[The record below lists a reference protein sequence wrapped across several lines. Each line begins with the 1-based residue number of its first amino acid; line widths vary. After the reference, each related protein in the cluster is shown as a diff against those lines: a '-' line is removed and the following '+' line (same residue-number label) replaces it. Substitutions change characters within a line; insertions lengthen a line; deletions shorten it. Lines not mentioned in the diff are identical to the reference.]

1 MSYEKKIKLKQD
13 LENFY
18 LNFLKK
24 SKETYIGFICPVYNI
39 DNVSSDILFTKYLSE
54 KNMPSFMF
62 NDIDDINHFVVEN
75 SLNAIDLEDNLL
87 NIKLLENIRIDRPVY
102 IYIKYSKFEENSRLI
117 MDFIKNFYNEIKVL
131 YDNKIQD
138 INQYSIIS
146 EISEKYLNEFKKS
159 NVLDLNDI
167 KNNKMSSYQA
177 LIILMS
183 IFIQIN
189 EHTKKIEER
198 SFKQND
204 QHSSYGFTPK
214 SHMIY
219 QYKSLVQEIKNSGKS
234 VNDAYELI
242 DYQLSNKYESET
254 LKIVKV
260 YELMQNE
267 FDKKKL
273 EKKVLNKVLKI
284 LNFEKKTFYNIKTNY
299 KLITNL
305 NKINPELTELIME
318 NVFLKNCNI
327 NDIEGSLNKDEA
339 FMFFKNIYNDKN
351 LVNLQEILRNY
362 IKELVIES
370 KFKEEEF
377 LVKKYTID
385 KHISLMNAYTN
396 ETLENNEYLNHLKQY
411 LSIILKCN
419 VEIKNSEKII
429 ITLEYEKD
437 IYNKERE
444 QLLINEVL
452 EDKGLFISTLE
463 STVDTENK
471 ARAYLLKEVLKKEQN
486 ENKVKRK
493 I

>member
-1 MSYEKKIKLKQD
+1 
-13 LENFY
+13 
-18 LNFLKK
+18 
-24 SKETYIGFICPVYNI
+24 
-39 DNVSSDILFTKYLSE
+39 
-54 KNMPSFMF
+54 
-62 NDIDDINHFVVEN
+62 
-75 SLNAIDLEDNLL
+75 
-87 NIKLLENIRIDRPVY
+87 
-102 IYIKYSKFEENSRLI
+102 
-117 MDFIKNFYNEIKVL
+117 
-131 YDNKIQD
+131 
-138 INQYSIIS
+138 
-146 EISEKYLNEFKKS
+146 
-159 NVLDLNDI
+159 
-167 KNNKMSSYQA
+167 
-177 LIILMS
+177 
-183 IFIQIN
+183 
-189 EHTKKIEER
+189 
-198 SFKQND
+198 
-204 QHSSYGFTPK
+204 
-214 SHMIY
+214 
-219 QYKSLVQEIKNSGKS
+219 
-234 VNDAYELI
+234 
-242 DYQLSNKYESET
+242 
-254 LKIVKV
+254 
-260 YELMQNE
+260 
-267 FDKKKL
+267 
-273 EKKVLNKVLKI
+273 
-284 LNFEKKTFYNIKTNY
+284 
-299 KLITNL
+299 
-305 NKINPELTELIME
+305 ME